1 MDPIWVKLDRFLV
14 NYSWVDNFL
23 KILQKS
29 LPRLGSDHVP
39 IPLEVGTFCSV
50 PRPFLFELAWTT
62 SDGFLELVSH
72 WWMDLT
78 PRDIS
83 KETICLSALE
93 SRQELI
99 LLDRLEETRKQEEI
113 YWRQRSRLQWLKEGD
128 ENTKFFH
135 VVVGEKIEISSLAYF
150 IRDASLSNSK
160 DISKVFTARFQQ

>member
-78 PRDIS
+78 PRGYGAFILT
-83 KETICLSALE
+83 KKVPCLRGHL
-93 SRQELI
+93 R
-99 LLDRLEETRKQEEI
+99 
-113 YWRQRSRLQWLKEGD
+113 
-128 ENTKFFH
+128 H
-135 VVVGEKIEISSLAYF
+135 
-150 IRDASLSNSK
+150 
-160 DISKVFTARFQQ
+160 